1 MSYHLAPSLLLALLL
16 AGAPAWA
23 DVSRE
28 EAATSAQQAT
38 GGRVLSVD
46 KSRMGNRA
54 VWRVKVVTAGGEVRV
69 VMIDATTGRPI

>member
-1 MSYHLAPSLLLALLL
+1 MPYRLAPSLLLALLL
-16 AGAPAWA
+16 ACAPAWA

-28 EAATSAQQAT
+28 EAATSAQRST

-46 KSRMGNRA
+46 KSHMGNRA

-69 VMIDATTGRPI
+69 VMIDAATGRPL

>member
-1 MSYHLAPSLLLALLL
+1 MSYRLAPSLLLALLL

-69 VMIDATTGRPI
+69 VMVDAATSRPI

>member
-1 MSYHLAPSLLLALLL
+1 MSYRLAPSLLLALLL

-54 VWRVKVVTAGGEVRV
+54 VWRGKVVTAGGEVRV

>member
-1 MSYHLAPSLLLALLL
+1 MHYRLAPSLLLVLLL
-16 AGAPAWA
+16 ASAPAWA

-46 KSRMGNRA
+46 KSRMGDRA

-69 VMIDATTGRPI
+69 VMVDAATGRPL

>member
-1 MSYHLAPSLLLALLL
+1 MSYRLAPSLLLVLLL
-16 AGAPAWA
+16 ASAPAWA

-46 KSRMGNRA
+46 KSRMGDRA

-69 VMIDATTGRPI
+69 VMVDAATGRPI

>member
-1 MSYHLAPSLLLALLL
+1 MSYRLAPSLLLVLML
-16 AGAPAWA
+16 ASAPAWA

-28 EAATSAQQAT
+28 QAATSAQQAT

-46 KSRMGNRA
+46 KSRMGDRA

-69 VMIDATTGRPI
+69 VMIDAATGRPL

>member
-1 MSYHLAPSLLLALLL
+1 MSYRLAPSLLLALLL

-28 EAATSAQQAT
+28 EDATSAQQAT

>member
-1 MSYHLAPSLLLALLL
+1 MSYRLAPSLLLALLL

-69 VMIDATTGRPI
+69 VMVDAATGRPI